1 MIHAST
7 RLQCALTAIL
17 LSATTPLAAQARP
30 AASVSANG
38 VTLRSVSISLQ
49 NGDAL
54 FPGGKAAEAINNNC
68 LACHSAE
75 MVMTQPKLTR
85 AQWQAEVDKMRAVY
99 KAPVDAADVP
109 VIVDYLAAN
118 PGLQVESK

>member
-17 LSATTPLAAQARP
+17 LSATTPLAAQTRP